1 MLIVDEDKE
10 LSQEINCNEV
20 LEEEASTEENKN
32 KNYLRELLDL
42 GKSAAVAVILALLI
56 INFVFET
63 VSVEGKSMF
72 STLDNKDRLIVEK
85 VSYHFSEPKIR
96 DIVVIKNPENVKERF
111 IKRVVAVAG
120 DRVKIQDNKL
130 YINDKVVEETY
141 IHDNIMADFDEVTVA
156 ENSIFVMG
164 DNRNNS
170 KDSRMLGSISKNL
183 VVGRAALR
191 IYPFNKAGGL

>member
-1 MLIVDEDKE
+1 MNENKEITQENNYNEE
-10 LSQEINCNEV
+10 LSKETAYMDN
-20 LEEEASTEENKN
+20 NKSYV
-32 KNYLRELLDL
+32 KELLDI
-42 GKSAAVAVILALLI
+42 GKSVFLAVILALLI

-85 VSYHFSEPKIR
+85 VSYYFTEPKIG

-111 IKRVVAVAG
+111 IKRVVAVSG
-120 DRVKIQDNKL
+120 DRVKIQDSKL
-130 YINDKVVEETY
+130 YINDKAVEETF
-141 IHDNIMADFDEVTVA
+141 IHDNIMSDFDEVTVA

-170 KDSRMLGSISKNL
+170 KDSRMLGSISKKL
-183 VVGRAALR
+183 VVGKAALR

>member
-1 MLIVDEDKE
+1 MGKDKGIAEENNQSEIIEDKA
-10 LSQEINCNEV
+10 SV
-20 LEEEASTEENKN
+20 EERKN
-32 KNYLRELLDL
+32 KNYIRDILDIV
-42 GKSAAVAVILALLI
+42 KSVAVAVILALLI

-85 VSYHFSEPKIR
+85 VTYRFTDPKPS
-96 DIVVIKNPENVKERF
+96 DIVVIKNPENVSERF

-120 DRVKIQDNKL
+120 DRVKIQNNKL
-130 YINDKVVEETY
+130 YVNDKAIEETY

-156 ENSIFVMG
+156 KNSIFVMG

-170 KDSRMLGSISKNL
+170 KDSRMLGSISLKL
-183 VVGRAALR
+183 VVGKASLR

>member
-1 MLIVDEDKE
+1 MDEDKE
-10 LSQEINCNEV
+10 LTQDDNNNDLSI
-20 LEEEASTEENKN
+20 EETSTEDNKRKSYFN
-32 KNYLRELLDL
+32 ELLDI
-42 GKSAAVAVILALLI
+42 GKSVVVAVILALLI

-85 VSYHFSEPKIR
+85 VTYHFTDPKPG
-96 DIVVIKNPENVKERF
+96 DIVVIKNPENISERF

-130 YINDKVVEETY
+130 YVNDKAVEEKY

-170 KDSRMLGSISKNL
+170 KDSRMLGSISKKL

>member
-1 MLIVDEDKE
+1 VLILNENKEITQENNYNEE
-10 LSQEINCNEV
+10 LSKETAYMDN
-20 LEEEASTEENKN
+20 NKSYV
-32 KNYLRELLDL
+32 KELLDI
-42 GKSAAVAVILALLI
+42 GKSVFLAVILALLI

-85 VSYHFSEPKIR
+85 VSYYFTEPKIG

-111 IKRVVAVAG
+111 IKRVVAVSG
-120 DRVKIQDNKL
+120 DRVKIQDSKL
-130 YINDKVVEETY
+130 YINDKAVEETF
-141 IHDNIMADFDEVTVA
+141 IHDNIMSDFDEVTVA

-170 KDSRMLGSISKNL
+170 KDSRMLGSISKKL
-183 VVGRAALR
+183 VVGKAALR